1 MERPSRDTM
10 IRYFRGQCQPHEI
23 RLVKLY
29 RAMDIDH
36 EFVESCLK
44 EAWLTDQADNETG
57 IDEADVKAFSERF
70 FKRQRTLIQL
80 TPLDR
85 QIADRRFRLSVW
97 MKAAVAVILVVSA
110 MLLIYNIQLGPAGKH
125 FVKQENNMLPGAD
138 KASLTLA
145 DGSTISLSEAA
156 NGKIVEQA
164 GIRVEK
170 SMEGEIV
177 YRADSE
183 VGTPVNA
190 FNSVVTPNGG
200 QYRIVLPDGSKV
212 WLNAASSLTYPVPF
226 SDEERRVTMTGEAYF
241 EIVKWSGPDGKK
253 SVPFI
258 VDIDKQRVEVLG
270 TKFNINAYEDET
282 AIETSLIEGSVRVTS
297 SINNKAVMLSPGQ
310 KSVLDEALVVETADI
325 QKQLAW
331 TTGRFIF
338 KEEFLG
344 NVMRQISRWYDI
356 DIVCPPHLERRQ
368 LTGIVSRSTP
378 IEALVETIEST
389 SSVKITRNGRRWI
402 VSE

>member
-1 MERPSRDTM
+1 M